1 MAIVKF
7 DRGLFR
13 NGNSAK
19 GMNYGQIEPNQV
31 WFDRAGMVEAQCK
44 LNKEQFSDAQ
54 VAPLTKYVANSAAAG
69 QPSNA
74 VKIVAQNGAFL
85 QVDKQ
90 SYTVSIPTQAGK
102 TAGMPVGINYS
113 TEKLYNQFAPQR
125 RNFFLT
131 TEDWLPRI
139 GFVERG
145 MKVTTNT
152 VQWDTGFT
160 GVDVYID
167 ADLNPLTPS
176 NPTPGQEGREAN
188 ITDFSGF
195 TTTADSLN
203 VWQSVQ
209 AALDQGAVIYAAV
222 TDGSDGE
229 LVIGGGSGNGNAF
242 NPADPTTYIILAQ
255 VVAAYVNA
263 DRTCTF
269 MFQIL
274 DGGTK

>member
-1 MAIVKF
+1 MAFVKF

-19 GMNYGQIEPNQV
+19 GLNYGQIEPNQV

-44 LNKEQFSDAQ
+44 LDTNDFADSQI
-54 VAPLTKYVANSAAAG
+54 APLASSAKAITAAG
-69 QPSNA
+69 GTANGE
-74 VKIVAQNGAFL
+74 KIVAQNGAFL
-85 QVDKQ
+85 QVDKA
-90 SYTVSIPTQAGK
+90 SYTVSIPTKAGLA
-102 TAGMPVGINYS
+102 AGFPVGINYS

-152 VQWDTGFT
+152 VQWDTAFTAASAVNIVDINDRDNDNDTTDQISVAGFST
-160 GVDVYID
+160 Y
-167 ADLNPLTPS
+167 
-176 NPTPGQEGREAN
+176 
-188 ITDFSGF
+188 
-195 TTTADSLN
+195 TTTDYSYE
-203 VWQSVQ
+203 VWAAVQ
-209 AALDQGAVIYAAV
+209 QIIAQKGVVYAAV
-222 TDGSDGE
+222 RDGSDGE
-229 LVIGGGSGNGNAF
+229 FVIGIT
-242 NPADPTTYIILAQ
+242 PDPDEDIILAQ

-263 DRTCTF
+263 DRTCSF